1 MVRRRISSEN
11 ILLLVILTVAFLLRF
26 YKYHD
31 FSLSNDELSALFRV
45 QYDTF
50 RQLVDQGF
58 YVDGHPGGIQVLL
71 FYWVKIFGDSPG
83 SVRLPFVLMGV
94 GAVYFIYRTGK
105 SWFGVTAGLLAA
117 ALLAT
122 LEFPVLYSR
131 IARPYGS
138 GLFFILL
145 LTWIWSELISSKNK
159 SQAWRLAIIYG
170 FANALCMYNHYFSF
184 LMAFIIGVS
193 GLFLIKR
200 NNAVQY
206 VAGALLAVILFSPHI
221 YITANHLSIGGV
233 GEWLGV
239 PQGSWIFNH
248 LFYIFNNSWTF
259 IVVTLLSLFLLWKGT
274 HAKSA
279 GHYRI
284 LSLIWFLLPLIT
296 GYIYS
301 RYVNPVLQH
310 SVLIFS
316 MPFLLL
322 FVTSFAKAPLKKRQV
337 STILVTLIVFASLTI
352 FESNF
357 YKKQHFNDF
366 RGVAM
371 QTELLTNRYGK
382 NNISYGTVVNH
393 PWYLNYYYTKDFMVN
408 YIITDNKGKEDIL
421 TFRDSLKAQ
430 QTPHFLFSRTKP
442 APPELE
448 FLIRDFYPYI
458 IYRKNFGNL
467 SEVTLYSKDIHS
479 PEYGLN
485 PDTTLKLRINS
496 ADSNSTGLPLPPS
509 VLYDSATKFSKGI
522 QYMWPENIKGD
533 AYTLAARATIT
544 CKSNP
549 SELQLVLAV
558 HDSTGA
564 TKFWNSSK
572 AEYFMHS
579 QVPDNIW
586 KVKAFN
592 SKDLRKGDKVKIY
605 IYNPGGE
612 VFELHRMKLEVYEN

>member
-1 MVRRRISSEN
+1 MNLKNVLI
-11 ILLLVILTVAFLLRF
+11 
-26 YKYHD
+26 
-31 FSLSNDELSALFRV
+31 
-45 QYDTF
+45 

-274 HAKSA
+274 RAKSA
-279 GHYRI
+279 GHHRI

-322 FVTSFAKAPLKKRQV
+322 FVTSFAKAPTPIISGMNTISLMRSPV
-337 STILVTLIVFASLTI
+337 SVF
-352 FESNF
+352 
-357 YKKQHFNDF
+357 K
-366 RGVAM
+366 G
-371 QTELLTNRYGK
+371 
-382 NNISYGTVVNH
+382 
-393 PWYLNYYYTKDFMVN
+393 YL
-408 YIITDNKGKEDIL
+408 
-421 TFRDSLKAQ
+421 
-430 QTPHFLFSRTKP
+430 
-442 APPELE
+442 
-448 FLIRDFYPYI
+448 
-458 IYRKNFGNL
+458 
-467 SEVTLYSKDIHS
+467 
-479 PEYGLN
+479 
-485 PDTTLKLRINS
+485 
-496 ADSNSTGLPLPPS
+496 
-509 VLYDSATKFSKGI
+509 
-522 QYMWPENIKGD
+522 
-533 AYTLAARATIT
+533 
-544 CKSNP
+544 
-549 SELQLVLAV
+549 
-558 HDSTGA
+558 
-564 TKFWNSSK
+564 
-572 AEYFMHS
+572 
-579 QVPDNIW
+579 
-586 KVKAFN
+586 
-592 SKDLRKGDKVKIY
+592 
-605 IYNPGGE
+605 
-612 VFELHRMKLEVYEN
+612 